1 MNLEQRVYKKLLD
14 VPKGQIT
21 TYGELAKAVGL
32 KNGQRVIGKIMN
44 NNPYPV
50 IVPCHRVVMS
60 TGKIGGY
67 AYGEHIK
74 TKMLSEEGVEIKNGK
89 IGRAIKE
96 TTISGIAF
104 DVLKTVDMISEEM
117 SWSAGGMCG
126 KKQWIPVGMGGPA
139 IKCKVNIGGR

>member
-44 NNPYPV
+44 NNPYPA

-67 AYGEHIK
+67 AYGEHVK
-74 TKMLSEEGVEIKNGK
+74 TKMLSEEGIEIINGS
-89 IGRAIKE
+89 IE
-96 TTISGIAF
+96 NF
-104 DVLKTVDMISEEM
+104 D
-117 SWSAGGMCG
+117 
-126 KKQWIPVGMGGPA
+126 KKLF
-139 IKCKVNIGGR
+139 KF

>member
-67 AYGEHIK
+67 AYGENIK
-74 TKMLSEEGVEIKNGK
+74 TKMLNDEGIEIKNGK
-89 IGRAIKE
+89 IA
-96 TTISGIAF
+96 SF
-104 DVLKTVDMISEEM
+104 D
-117 SWSAGGMCG
+117 
-126 KKQWIPVGMGGPA
+126 KKLF
-139 IKCKVNIGGR
+139 RF